1 MYNDIMT
8 QKEIIKIV
16 DGPVEEIDGNASIIN
31 ELISEDPE
39 ISYTQISNTEEPWL
53 VRMLIS
59 SKPPTETPFFIA
71 FVDGRISGSVSG
83 NASKDELKNL
93 FH

>member
-1 MYNDIMT
+1 MT

-16 DGPVEEIDGNASIIN
+16 DGPIEELDSDVPLIN

-39 ISYTQISNTEEPWL
+39 ISYTQISNSEEPWL

-59 SKPPTETPFFIA
+59 SRPPTETPFFIA
-71 FVDGRISGSVSG
+71 FVDGKITGSVSG
-83 NASKDELKNL
+83 HASKDQLKDL
-93 FH
+93 FN

>member
-1 MYNDIMT
+1 MT

-16 DGPVEEIDGNASIIN
+16 DGPIEEIDGDVSLMN

-39 ISYTQISNTEEPWL
+39 LSYTQISNTEEPWL

-59 SKPPTETPFFIA
+59 SRPPTETPFFIA
-71 FVDGRISGSVSG
+71 FVDGKITGSVSG
-83 NASKDELKNL
+83 SASKEEFKNL